1 MSPVVLYAVCAAVIL
16 LIVRELKPEYALLG
30 GVFVSLSIVGVCVKE
45 FARIIGGI
53 GDYSAYGVNEYI
65 GVMLKVAG
73 ICIFADV
80 GADICAACGFPSVSK
95 GVLIFGKTQLLLTVL
110 PYVDLLIKCV
120 GSLF

>member
-1 MSPVVLYAVCAAVIL
+1 MSPVILYAVCAAVIL

-30 GVFVSLSIVGVCVKE
+30 GVFVSLSIVGVCVSE
-45 FARIIGGI
+45 FAKLISGM

-80 GADICAACGFPSVSK
+80 GADICAQCGFPSVSK
-95 GVLIFGKTQLLLTVL
+95 GVLVFGKAQLLLIVL
-110 PYVDLLIKCV
+110 PYIDLLINSV